1 MRIRFIGLMIIAML
15 VFAAPA
21 SAQTSD
27 AYGGE
32 AGIEQVSGSTGNGG
46 GGGGSPEVT
55 PSSNN
60 SGSNGATQTVSS
72 NNDRGGSL
80 PFTGFQ
86 AGLVALFGLALVG
99 TGLAVRRVSRTGL
112 QV

>member
-1 MRIRFIGLMIIAML
+1 MRIRFIGLMLIAML
-15 VFAAPA
+15 VLAAPA
-21 SAQTSD
+21 SAQTGD

-32 AGIEQVSGSTGNGG
+32 AGIEQVSGSTGGGG

-55 PSSNN
+55 PSSN

-72 NNDRGGSL
+72 SDRGGSL

-86 AGLVALFGLALVG
+86 AGLVALFGLGLVG

-112 QV
+112 QA